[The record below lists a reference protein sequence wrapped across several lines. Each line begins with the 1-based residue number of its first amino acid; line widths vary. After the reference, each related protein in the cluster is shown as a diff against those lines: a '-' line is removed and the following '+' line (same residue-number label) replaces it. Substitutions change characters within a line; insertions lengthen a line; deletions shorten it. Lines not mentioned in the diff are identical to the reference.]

1 MAFFDG
7 NEKED
12 EVNQDK
18 LSRESFENKEDRYEM
33 SLELCRP
40 SLERLRFAAV
50 SVLPLPLIEP
60 LIGGLLIRIEFSYFL
75 NCICA

>member
-1 MAFFDG
+1 MAIFDG

-12 EVNQDK
+12 EINQNK
-18 LSRESFENKEDRYEM
+18 QSPESFENKEDSDEV